1 MIRLFAME
9 LDFPD
14 DDSVMLDGERYV
26 TARKLSEHY
35 GFSAKQIARLAL
47 ESKVKGEFL
56 GRLWY
61 ISERSLNEYIDDQ
74 IAQRRRTEGAQPSDQ

>member
-1 MIRLFAME
+1 MR

-14 DDSVMLDGERYV
+14 DDSVLLDGERFV
-26 TARKLSEHY
+26 TARKLSEQY

-47 ESKVKGEFL
+47 DSKVRGEFL

-61 ISERSLNEYIDDQ
+61 ISERSLNEYIDDRV
-74 IAQRRRTEGAQPSDQ
+74 AAWRHRENARPSDQ

>member
-1 MIRLFAME
+1 ME

-14 DDSVMLDGERYV
+14 DDSVLVDGQRYV

-35 GFSAKQIARLAL
+35 GFSAKQLARLAL
-47 ESKVKGEFL
+47 ESKVSGEFL

-61 ISERSLNEYIDDQ
+61 INERSLNEYIDDR
-74 IAQRRRTEGAQPSDQ
+74 IAARQRREEARPSD

>member
-1 MIRLFAME
+1 ME

-14 DDSVMLDGERYV
+14 DDSVLLDGERYV

-47 ESKVKGEFL
+47 ESKISGEFL

-61 ISERSLNEYIDDQ
+61 VSERSLNRYIDKQ
-74 IAQRRRTEGAQPSDQ
+74 QAGFWRRERARLSNQ

>member
-14 DDSVMLDGERYV
+14 DDSVFVNGVRYV
-26 TARKLSEHY
+26 TARKLSEMY
-35 GFSAKQIARLAL
+35 GLSGKQIARLAL
-47 ESKVKGEFL
+47 ESKVSGEFL

-61 ISERSLNEYIDDQ
+61 VSERSLNEYIDDQ